1 MVEKPET
8 NVLTNVFNFEQY
20 KYKAGFRKQCGHHI
34 GALSVKDDPQIM
46 LAAHFAKIFSDNIY
60 KKDFHKT
67 KTKYNL
73 PGDMVA
79 LAMAKKCQQ
88 QVNDFNYR
96 TYLHQWTCLPDS
108 TDVVQARKVYA
119 LQSDVSTHFRI
130 MHFSQTFFFLFFNQH
145 LSILDRKTFNLKKK
159 S

>member
-1 MVEKPET
+1 
-8 NVLTNVFNFEQY
+8 
-20 KYKAGFRKQCGHHI
+20 
-34 GALSVKDDPQIM
+34 
-46 LAAHFAKIFSDNIY
+46 
-60 KKDFHKT
+60 
-67 KTKYNL
+67 
-73 PGDMVA
+73 MVA

-130 MHFSQTFFFLFFNQH
+130 MHFSQTFFFFFFYQH